1 MSDPSEAPEQESEL
15 DRINRPRTVLDDS
28 TGVTGSDLELSELLR
43 THSTLP
49 DISAQAALDKIFD
62 DKIDTDPISGEEFEF
77 DEYAYLE
84 HHQINYSNAVLEQE
98 SPDIIKEHEKKFE
111 VAKDYIKRRSSIS
124 VAFYHEIGEIRARR
138 SDNNHLL
145 IITQDD
151 PTKPIQQVRLSKISV
166 AEWASKNARIDIS
179 EWKKIEVRSA
189 RTHST
194 ELLEV
199 LNAVIEEFWENRDKN
214 ERPTYRDAVL
224 AWMKE
229 QFPELVSIGILSEKM
244 QESIYTIT
252 RPR

>member
-1 MSDPSEAPEQESEL
+1 MSDPNEAPEQESEL
-15 DRINRPRTVLDDS
+15 DRINRLRTVLDDS

-62 DKIDTDPISGEEFEF
+62 DKIDTDPVSGEEFEF
-77 DEYAYLE
+77 DEYDYLE
-84 HHQINYSNAVLEQE
+84 SYQIDYSNAVLEKE
-98 SPDIIKEHEKKFE
+98 SPDIIEEHKKKFE
-111 VAKDYIKRRSSIS
+111 AAKDYIKWRSRIS
-124 VAFYHEIGEIRARR
+124 VTFYHEIGEIRTRR
-138 SDNNHLL
+138 ADNNHLL

-151 PTKPIQQVRLSKISV
+151 PTKPIQQVRLSKVSV
-166 AEWASKNARIDIS
+166 AEWASKNASTDIS
-179 EWKKIEVRSA
+179 EWKKSEARSV

-199 LNAVIEEFWENRDKN
+199 LNAVIEQFWENRDLNGSKDMG
-214 ERPTYRDAVL
+214 EASKL
-224 AWMKE
+224 WMRE
-229 QFPELVSIGILSEKM
+229 EFPDLVSKGILSKKM